1 MHIPL
6 DGNTILTA
14 EQHMAKPITDPKLW
28 AEMALISPQAV
39 HYGIKPLT
47 HPRSLITTS
56 TGEVVIQY
64 VCEFPLSQFTNV
76 EKTEIRGNTRTNI
89 PLAHDASKKMV
100 AMFRSGNLTTIM
112 ARFTEPGIFELHISA
127 YIENGPES
135 LKVPQAILQYGI
147 HNTGRA
153 KPFPVTQYGTEWGE
167 TKNFLD
173 AGFSILYPKQAIV
186 KSTNGIAMVQIQL
199 PTSGVLPNMFQ
210 LVHCDIY
217 GNSSECHVCVRAEQ
231 QGDVAVYL
239 IQCPK
244 VGEYRLEIFVK
255 FERESFDL
263 GAAVLIQ
270 CDKPMKN
277 VIEYN
282 SNKQLFGTNKLF
294 HDLGFVTS
302 AKSTTLYVKNGT
314 ARLRVKQTR
323 PAEIFATIKKLGN
336 DSNKQYMINTQKD
349 EFITFNISPSEKGQ
363 YLLQLFASKPKCKS
377 KEFAGRFL
385 VSNEASLMDAYN
397 IYG

>member
-39 HYGIKPLT
+39 QYGIKPLT

-186 KSTNGIAMVQIQL
+186 KSTNGIAMFQIQL

-210 LVHCDIY
+210 LVHCDSD
-217 GNSSECHVCVRAEQ
+217 GNSSECDEYVRAEQ
-231 QGDVAVYL
+231 RGDRATYL

-244 VGEYRLEIFVK
+244 VGEYRLDIFVK
-255 FERESFDL
+255 YDGKSFTA

-270 CDKPMKN
+270 CEKPMDN

-282 SNKQLFGTNKLF
+282 SKKQLFGTNKHF

-302 AKSTTLYVKNGT
+302 AKSTTIHARNGT
-314 ARLRVKQTR
+314 ARLRVKKTR
-323 PAEIFATIKKLGN
+323 PAEIFATLNKLGS
-336 DSNKQYMINTQKD
+336 DSSEQYVKGAEDGDM
-349 EFITFNISPSEKGQ
+349 ITFNINPTEMGV
-363 YLLQLFASKPKCKS
+363 YAFELYASKPNIRS
-377 KEFAGRFL
+377 KGFAGRFL
-385 VSNEASLMDAYN
+385 VSYDVGVTSM
-397 IYG
+397 

>member
-1 MHIPL
+1 M
-6 DGNTILTA
+6 NT
-14 EQHMAKPITDPKLW
+14 PITDPKLW
-28 AEMALISPQAV
+28 AEMALVSPQAV
-39 HYGIKPLT
+39 HFGIKSLT
-47 HPRSLITTS
+47 HPQALIKTS

-64 VCEFPLSQFTNV
+64 TCEFPLAQYTHVKKSQI
-76 EKTEIRGNTRTNI
+76 KGNTRTSI
-89 PLAHDASKKMV
+89 TLTDDSSDKMV
-100 AMFRSGNLTTIM
+100 AMFTSGKKTTIVT
-112 ARFTEPGIFELHISA
+112 RFTEPGTFELIVSA
-127 YIENGPES
+127 NIENGPNI
-135 LKVPQAILQYGI
+135 LKEPQHIMHYAIE
-147 HNTGRA
+147 NTGRA
-153 KPFPVTQYGTEWGE
+153 TPFPVTKYGREWGA
-167 TKNFLD
+167 TRNFLD
-173 AGFSILYPKQAIV
+173 AGFSILYPKEASV
-186 KSTNGIAMVQIQL
+186 KSTDGIAMVQIQL

-217 GNSSECHVCVRAEQ
+217 GKSSECHVCVRAEQ

-363 YLLQLFASKPKCKS
+363 YLLQLFASKPKCKT

-385 VSNEASLMDAYN
+385 VSNEASLMDAYD